1 MKNLKKLVSVIVTVA
16 MLISSLAALSVGAAT
31 GQYGD
36 VQESNS
42 YYKAIKVLSGLGV
55 VQGDDEG
62 NFNPTSNIKRSEMVA
77 MVCRAMGEE
86 AVAESSGGST
96 FDDVAA
102 DHWAAG
108 YIAWGVAGNIINGV
122 GDNKF
127 DPDANVKFQD
137 AVVMIL
143 RALGYER
150 IAQRSE
156 NGGYPTGYLKVASQR
171 GVLASTNFDGATA
184 ATREV
189 VAQVIYNALTT
200 PLVDVSYY
208 APNPKDDEYVVYDGK
223 NGTDLR
229 TLLTYTNEIYKVK
242 ANVENTA
249 KTDENLRKDIDN
261 PKAELDIIGTYDYYW
276 DEILDNQF
284 SSKNSIIKPY
294 VGETEVG
301 DYLGYTVEAYIVEND
316 NEEWELLAVVVDSKS
331 TDSETVSANFE
342 AYDEKNGVFEY
353 YVDLKDSRPTKIDTK
368 TGDDL
373 SVYYNGS
380 KIELDEIEQEFTS
393 LEKLLVDVAN
403 SITFMGPKNDDYN
416 KIFVT
421 DYDYKQVDTVKADE
435 LYVKFTS
442 GGLSLDPD
450 ERGND
455 TFIYNLYDADGNAI
469 TLADVQEDDIFNI
482 VAPLVDG
489 ERNPLDDKVPYMD
502 IYVTNKTVTGSVTE
516 EVEEGYRYKI
526 AGEEYIIDKNADIK
540 VGDEGIFYITIDGL
554 VYDSDAASVVNKNYS
569 FIVAYGADEKFS
581 VNTHELKMFTA
592 DNTFETYKVAS
603 TLRVYAEEEY
613 TTDKG
618 GTAYR
623 YSYAT
628 YRRNDKTQDAF
639 FETFADLVADEET
652 PELAKAK
659 LANRIVTYKTNDS
672 GELTELR
679 FAGTHVSD
687 FSVSDKAAKYN
698 EDTQV
703 FGSYDLNEDSKLF
716 VAPVSKVAKDKE
728 AYNVDE
734 DDLEIASF
742 SSLDEDKLGGYEAFL
757 YNFDKDDYLGAALVG
772 EEIDG
777 SLKKSHLAVVKTR
790 STGLDADGS
799 DIDKYTFVQS
809 GEDNITMGVDY
820 DKMSEIEKMDTGD
833 VFRYSKN
840 GDGEINKTHLIYDAS
855 ARTFDAGE
863 YTYAKLDINDI
874 ALVYGKVTEIK
885 NSRITIEGNDD
896 LSIKPNETEGNTY
909 ALVDENRFS
918 STNKSAAVK
927 SLSSSSGI
935 KESYGSK
942 EYYVVA
948 IVGETGRFED
958 MVQIQHKDAN

>member
-42 YYKAIKVLSGLGV
+42 YYKAIKVLSGLGIV
-55 VQGDDEG
+55 EGDDEG

-77 MVCRAMGEE
+77 MVCRAMGQED
-86 AVAESSGGST
+86 VAKASGGSS

-108 YIAWGVAGNIINGV
+108 YIAWGVAGDIIYGV

-137 AVVMIL
+137 AVVMVL

-242 ANVENTA
+242 ATVENTA
-249 KTDENLRKDIDN
+249 KTEENLRKDVDN
-261 PKAELDIIGTYDYYW
+261 PKVELDIIGTYDYYW

-284 SSKNSIIKPY
+284 SSKKSTIKPY

-342 AYDEKNGVFEY
+342 AYDENSGTFEY
-353 YVDLKDSRPTKIDTK
+353 YEDLNDSKTVKIDTK

-380 KIELDEIEQEFTS
+380 RINESEIDGFGG
-393 LEKLLVDVAN
+393 LENLLVNVAN
-403 SITFMGPKNDDYN
+403 SITFMGPKNDDYD

-421 DYDYKQVDTVKADE
+421 DYAYAQVDSVRVDE
-435 LYVKFTS
+435 QFVKFTS

-450 ERGND
+450 DRGND

-469 TLADVQEDDIFNI
+469 TLEDVQEDDIFNI
-482 VAPLVDG
+482 VAPLVGGKKD
-489 ERNPLDDKVPYMD
+489 PLDDNVPYMD
-502 IYVTNKTVTGSVTE
+502 IYVTNETVTGTVDE
-516 EVEEGYRYKI
+516 EVEKDYKYVI
-526 AGEEYIIDKNADIK
+526 AGEEYIIDQNAALK

-554 VYDSDAASVVNKNYS
+554 VFDSDAASVVNKNYS
-569 FIVAYGADEKFS
+569 FIVAYGADETFG
-581 VNTHELKMFTA
+581 VNTHQLKLFTS
-592 DNTFETYKVAS
+592 DNSLETYTVAANLKVYEGDDYKNYKRS
-603 TLRVYAEEEY
+603 
-613 TTDKG
+613 
-618 GTAYR
+618 
-623 YSYAT
+623 
-628 YRRNDKTQDAF
+628 DKTQDTY
-639 FETFADLVADEET
+639 FETIEKLVADETTE
-652 PELAKAK
+652 EAAQKK
-659 LANRIVTYKTNDS
+659 LKDRMVTYKTNS
-672 GELTELR
+672 SNEITELR
-679 FAGTHVSD
+679 FAKQGANFTVASSD
-687 FSVSDKAAKYN
+687 SYKYN

-703 FGSYDLNEDSKLF
+703 FGSWDLNDDSKLF
-716 VAPVSKVAKDKE
+716 VAPVTKIGTD

-742 SSLDEDKLGGYEAFL
+742 SSLDEDKTGGYSAFL
-757 YNFDKDDYLGAALVG
+757 YSFDRDDYLGAALVS

-777 SLKKSHLAVVKTR
+777 TLKKSHLAVVKTR
-790 STGLDADGS
+790 STGLDADDS

-809 GEDNITMGVDY
+809 GETVTMGVDY
-820 DKMSEIEKMDTGD
+820 DEMSAVKAMDTGD
-833 VFRYSKN
+833 VFRYTKN
-840 GDGEINKTHLIYDAS
+840 GDGEIKKTNFIYDAS
-855 ARTFDAGE
+855 TRSFDAGDF
-863 YTYAKLDINDI
+863 TYAKYDENDI
-874 ALVYGKVTEIK
+874 AIVYGEVTDIRSNK
-885 NSRITIEGNDD
+885 MTVDAVDVDVEGG
-896 LSIKPNETEGNTY
+896 LKLTLNETDGNTY
-909 ALVDENRFS
+909 ALVDESRLT

-927 SLSSSSGI
+927 ALGSSANI
-935 KESYGSK
+935 KSSYGSN
-942 EYYVVA
+942 EYFVVA
-948 IVGETGRFED
+948 LIGETTRYED
-958 MVQIQHKDAN
+958 CVQILHK

>member
-77 MVCRAMGEE
+77 MVCRAMGQED
-86 AVAESSGGST
+86 VAKASGGSS

-108 YIAWGVAGNIINGV
+108 YIAWGVAGDIINGV

-137 AVVMIL
+137 AVVMVL

-242 ANVENTA
+242 ATVENTA
-249 KTDENLRKDIDN
+249 KTEENLRKDVDN
-261 PKAELDIIGTYDYYW
+261 PKVELDIIGTYDYYW

-284 SSKNSIIKPY
+284 SSKNSTIKPY

-342 AYDEKNGVFEY
+342 AYDEKSGTFEY
-353 YVDLKDSRPTKIDTK
+353 YVDIHDSKPVKIDTK

-380 KIELDEIEQEFTS
+380 RIKESDIDSFGG
-393 LEKLLVDVAN
+393 LENLLVNVAN
-403 SITFMGPKNDDYN
+403 SITFMGPKNDDYD

-421 DYDYKQVDTVKADE
+421 DYAYAQVDSVRVDE
-435 LYVKFTS
+435 QFVKFTS

-450 ERGND
+450 DRGND

-469 TLADVQEDDIFNI
+469 TLEDVQEDDIFNI
-482 VAPLVDG
+482 VAPLVGGKKD
-489 ERNPLDDKVPYMD
+489 PLDDNVPYMD
-502 IYVTNKTVTGSVTE
+502 IYVTNETVTGTVDE
-516 EVEEGYRYKI
+516 EVEKDYKYVI
-526 AGEEYIIDKNADIK
+526 AGEEYIIDQNATLK

-554 VYDSDAASVVNKNYS
+554 VFDSDAASVVNKNYS
-569 FIVAYGADEKFS
+569 FIVTYGNDVVFS
-581 VNTHELKMFTA
+581 VKTHMLKLFTA
-592 DNTFETYKVAS
+592 DGALETYTVAPTLKVYDGDES
-603 TLRVYAEEEY
+603 
-613 TTDKG
+613 K
-618 GTAYR
+618 
-623 YSYAT
+623 T
-628 YRRNDKTQDAF
+628 YKKNDKTQDTF
-639 FETFADLVADEET
+639 FATVEDLVDDETTE
-652 PELAKAK
+652 EAAKAK
-659 LANRIVTYKTNDS
+659 LKDRMVTYKTNS
-672 GELTELR
+672 SNEITELR
-679 FAGTHVSD
+679 FAKKGANFTVTS
-687 FSVSDKAAKYN
+687 SNSYKYN
-698 EDTQV
+698 DDTQV
-703 FGSYDLNEDSKLF
+703 FGGLDLNDDSKLF
-716 VAPVSKVAKDKE
+716 VAPVTE
-728 AYNVDE
+728 IGTNAYNVDE
-734 DDLEIASF
+734 EDLEIASF
-742 SSLDEDKLGGYEAFL
+742 SSLDEDKSEGYSAFL
-757 YNFDKDDYLGAALVG
+757 YSFDRDEYLGAALVS

-777 SLKKSHLAVVKTR
+777 TLKKSHLAVVKTR

-809 GEDNITMGVDY
+809 GETITMGVDY
-820 DKMSEIEKMDTGD
+820 DEMSVVKAMDTGD
-833 VFRYSKN
+833 IFRYTKN
-840 GDGEINKTHLIYDAS
+840 GDGEIKKTHFIYDAS
-855 ARTFDAGE
+855 TRKFDAGE
-863 YTYAKLDINDI
+863 YPYEPITDDKGKVVNGGFDANDI
-874 ALVYGKVTEIK
+874 AIVYGEVTDIRSNK
-885 NSRITIEGNDD
+885 MTVDAVDVDVEGG
-896 LSIKPNETEGNTY
+896 LKLTLNETDGNTY
-909 ALVDENRFS
+909 ALVDESRLT

-927 SLSSSSGI
+927 ALGSSANI
-935 KESYGSK
+935 KSSYGSN
-942 EYYVVA
+942 EYFVVA
-948 IVGETGRFED
+948 LIGETSRYED
-958 MVQIQHKDAN
+958 CVQILHK

>member
-42 YYKAIKVLSGLGV
+42 YYKAIKVLSGLGIV
-55 VQGDDEG
+55 EGDDEG

-77 MVCRAMGEE
+77 MVCRAMGQED
-86 AVAESSGGST
+86 VAKASGGSS

-108 YIAWGVAGNIINGV
+108 YIAWGVAGDIIYGV

-137 AVVMIL
+137 AVVMVL

-242 ANVENTA
+242 AVVENTA
-249 KTDENLRKDIDN
+249 KTDENLRKDVDN

-284 SSKNSIIKPY
+284 SSKNSTIKPY
-294 VGETEVG
+294 AGETEVG
-301 DYLGYTVEAYIVEND
+301 DYLGYTVEAYIAEND

-342 AYDEKNGVFEY
+342 AYDEQEGTFEY
-353 YVDLKDSRPTKIDTK
+353 YEDLNDSKTVKIDTK

-380 KIELDEIEQEFTS
+380 KISMKEIEKEFGS
-393 LEKLLVDVAN
+393 LEKLLVDEAN
-403 SITFMGPKNDDYN
+403 SITFMGPKNDDYD

-421 DYDYKQVDTVKADE
+421 DYSYAQVDTVRVDE
-435 LYVKFTS
+435 SFVKFTS

-450 ERGND
+450 DRGND
-455 TFIYNLYDADGNAI
+455 TFVYNLYDADGNTI
-469 TLADVQEDDIFNI
+469 TLEDVQEDDIFNI
-482 VAPLVDG
+482 VAPLVGG
-489 ERNPLDDKVPYMD
+489 ERKPLDDNVPYMD
-502 IYVTNKTVTGSVTE
+502 IYVTNETVTGTVDE
-516 EVEEGYRYKI
+516 EVEKDYKYMI
-526 AGEEYIIDKNADIK
+526 AGEEYIIDRNATLK

-554 VYDSDAASVVNKNYS
+554 VFDSDAASVVNKNYS
-569 FIVAYGADEKFS
+569 FIVTYGNDIVFS
-581 VNTHELKMFTA
+581 VKTHMLKLFTA
-592 DNTFETYKVAS
+592 DGALETYTVAPTLKV
-603 TLRVYAEEEY
+603 YDGDEF
-613 TTDKG
+613 K
-618 GTAYR
+618 
-623 YSYAT
+623 T
-628 YRRNDKTQDAF
+628 YKRNEKTQDAF
-639 FETFADLVADEET
+639 FETIEDLVADETTKE
-652 PELAKAK
+652 AAIAK
-659 LANRIVTYKTNDS
+659 LGERIVTFRTNDS
-672 GELTELR
+672 NEITELR
-679 FAGTHVSD
+679 FAKQGANFNVASSD
-687 FSVSDKAAKYN
+687 SYKYN

-703 FGSYDLNEDSKLF
+703 FGSWDLNDDSKLF
-716 VAPVSKVAKDKE
+716 VAPVSDIATN

-742 SSLDEDKLGGYEAFL
+742 SSLDEDKNGGYSAFL
-757 YNFDKDDYLGAALVG
+757 YTFDRDEYLGAALVS

-777 SLKKSHLAVVKTR
+777 TLKKSHLAVVKTR

-809 GEDNITMGVDY
+809 GETITMGVDY
-820 DKMSEIEKMDTGD
+820 DEMDAVKTMDTGD
-833 VFRYSKN
+833 VFRYTKN
-840 GDGEINKTHLIYDAS
+840 GDGEIKKTNFIYDAS
-855 ARTFDAGE
+855 TRSFDAGDF
-863 YTYAKLDINDI
+863 TYAKYDENDI
-874 ALVYGKVTEIK
+874 AIVYGEVTDIRSNK
-885 NSRITIEGNDD
+885 MTVDAVDVDVEGG
-896 LSIKPNETEGNTY
+896 LKLTLNETDGNTY
-909 ALVDENRFS
+909 ALVDESRLT

-927 SLSSSSGI
+927 ALGSSANI
-935 KESYGSK
+935 KSSYGSN
-942 EYYVVA
+942 EYFVVA
-948 IVGETGRFED
+948 LIGETTRYED
-958 MVQIQHKDAN
+958 CVQILHK

>member
-42 YYKAIKVLSGLGV
+42 YYKAIKVLSGLGIV
-55 VQGDDEG
+55 EGDDEG

-77 MVCRAMGEE
+77 MVCRAMGQED
-86 AVAESSGGST
+86 VAKASGGSS

-108 YIAWGVAGNIINGV
+108 YIAWGVAGDIIYGV

-137 AVVMIL
+137 AVVMVL

-242 ANVENTA
+242 ATVENTA
-249 KTDENLRKDIDN
+249 KTEENLRKDVDN
-261 PKAELDIIGTYDYYW
+261 PKVELDIIGTYDYYW

-284 SSKNSIIKPY
+284 SSKNSTIKPY

-342 AYDEKNGVFEY
+342 AYDENSGTFEY
-353 YVDLKDSRPTKIDTK
+353 YEDLNDSKTVKIDTK

-380 KIELDEIEQEFTS
+380 RINESEIDGFGG
-393 LEKLLVDVAN
+393 LENLLVNVAN
-403 SITFMGPKNDDYN
+403 SITFMGPKNDDYD

-421 DYDYKQVDTVKADE
+421 DYAYAQVDSVRVDE
-435 LYVKFTS
+435 QFVKFTS

-450 ERGND
+450 DRGND

-469 TLADVQEDDIFNI
+469 TLEDVQEDDIFNI
-482 VAPLVDG
+482 VAPLVGGKKD
-489 ERNPLDDKVPYMD
+489 PLDDNVPYMD
-502 IYVTNKTVTGSVTE
+502 IYVTNETVTGTVDE
-516 EVEEGYRYKI
+516 EVEKDYKYVI
-526 AGEEYIIDKNADIK
+526 AGEEYIIDQNAALK

-554 VYDSDAASVVNKNYS
+554 VFDSDAASVVNKNYS
-569 FIVAYGADEKFS
+569 FIVAYGADETFG
-581 VNTHELKMFTA
+581 VNTHQLKLFTS
-592 DNTFETYKVAS
+592 DNSLETYTVAANLKVYEGDDYKNYKRS
-603 TLRVYAEEEY
+603 
-613 TTDKG
+613 
-618 GTAYR
+618 
-623 YSYAT
+623 
-628 YRRNDKTQDAF
+628 DKTQDTY
-639 FETFADLVADEET
+639 FETIEKLVADETTE
-652 PELAKAK
+652 EAAQKK
-659 LANRIVTYKTNDS
+659 LKDRMVTYKTNS
-672 GELTELR
+672 SNEITELR
-679 FAGTHVSD
+679 FAKQGANFTVASSD
-687 FSVSDKAAKYN
+687 SYKYN

-703 FGSYDLNEDSKLF
+703 FGSWDLNDDSKLF
-716 VAPVSKVAKDKE
+716 VAPVTKIGTD

-742 SSLDEDKLGGYEAFL
+742 SSLDEDKTGGYSAFL
-757 YNFDKDDYLGAALVG
+757 YSFDRDDYLGAALVS

-777 SLKKSHLAVVKTR
+777 TLKKSHLAVVKTR

-809 GEDNITMGVDY
+809 GETVTMGVDY
-820 DKMSEIEKMDTGD
+820 DEMSAVKAMDTGD
-833 VFRYSKN
+833 VFRYTKN
-840 GDGEINKTHLIYDAS
+840 GDGEIKKTNFIYDAS
-855 ARTFDAGE
+855 TRSFDAGDF
-863 YTYAKLDINDI
+863 TYAKYDENDI
-874 ALVYGKVTEIK
+874 AIVYGEVTDIRSNKMSVDVNGTEA
-885 NSRITIEGNDD
+885 IEDD
-896 LSIKPNETEGNTY
+896 LKLTLNETDGNTY
-909 ALVDENRFS
+909 ALVDESRLT

-927 SLSSSSGI
+927 VLNSSASI
-935 KESYGSK
+935 KSSYGSN
-942 EYYVVA
+942 EYFVVA
-948 IVGETGRFED
+948 LIGETSRYED
-958 MVQIQHKDAN
+958 CVQILHK

>member
-42 YYKAIKVLSGLGV
+42 YYKAIKVLSGLGIV
-55 VQGDDEG
+55 EGDDEG

-77 MVCRAMGEE
+77 MVCRAMGQED
-86 AVAESSGGST
+86 VAKASGGSS

-108 YIAWGVAGNIINGV
+108 YIAWGVAGDIIYGV

-137 AVVMIL
+137 AVVMVL

-242 ANVENTA
+242 ATVENTA
-249 KTDENLRKDIDN
+249 KTEENLRKDIDN
-261 PKAELDIIGTYDYYW
+261 PKVELDIIGTYDYYW

-284 SSKNSIIKPY
+284 SSKNSTIKPY

-342 AYDEKNGVFEY
+342 AYDEKSGTFEY
-353 YVDLKDSRPTKIDTK
+353 YEDLNDSKTVKIDTK

-380 KIELDEIEQEFTS
+380 RINESEIDGFGG
-393 LEKLLVDVAN
+393 LENLLVNVAN
-403 SITFMGPKNDDYN
+403 SITFMGPKNDDYD

-421 DYDYKQVDTVKADE
+421 DYAYAQVDSVRVDE
-435 LYVKFTS
+435 QFVKFTS

-450 ERGND
+450 DRGND

-469 TLADVQEDDIFNI
+469 TLEDVQEDDIFNI
-482 VAPLVDG
+482 VAPLVGGKKD
-489 ERNPLDDKVPYMD
+489 PLDDNVPYMD
-502 IYVTNKTVTGSVTE
+502 IYVTNETVTGTVDE
-516 EVEEGYRYKI
+516 EVEKDYKYVI
-526 AGEEYIIDKNADIK
+526 AGEEYIIDQNATLK

-554 VYDSDAASVVNKNYS
+554 VFDSDAASVVNKNYS
-569 FIVAYGADEKFS
+569 FIVTYGNDIVFS
-581 VNTHELKMFTA
+581 VKTHMLKLFTA
-592 DNTFETYKVAS
+592 DGALETYTVAPTLKVYDGDES
-603 TLRVYAEEEY
+603 
-613 TTDKG
+613 K
-618 GTAYR
+618 
-623 YSYAT
+623 T
-628 YRRNDKTQDAF
+628 YKRNDKTQDAF
-639 FETFADLVADEET
+639 FETIEDLVADEET
-652 PELAKAK
+652 EKAAKDK
-659 LANRIVTYKTNDS
+659 LGDRIVTFRTNDS
-672 GELTELR
+672 NEISELR
-679 FAGTHVSD
+679 FAKKGANFNVTSSD
-687 FSVSDKAAKYN
+687 SYKYN
-698 EDTQV
+698 DDTQV
-703 FGSYDLNEDSKLF
+703 FGGLDLNDDSKLF
-716 VAPVSKVAKDKE
+716 VAPVSKIATD

-742 SSLDEDKLGGYEAFL
+742 SSLDEDKNGGYSAFL
-757 YNFDKDDYLGAALVG
+757 YGFDRDEYLGAALVS

-777 SLKKSHLAVVKTR
+777 TLKKSHLAVVKTR

-809 GEDNITMGVDY
+809 GETVTMGVDY
-820 DKMSEIEKMDTGD
+820 DEMDAVETMDTGD
-833 VFRYSKN
+833 VFRYTKN
-840 GDGEINKTHLIYDAS
+840 GDGEIKKTNFIYDAS
-855 ARTFDAGE
+855 TRSFDAGDF
-863 YTYAKLDINDI
+863 TYAKYDENDVAI
-874 ALVYGKVTEIK
+874 VYGEVTDIRSNK
-885 NSRITIEGNDD
+885 MTVDAVDVDVEGG
-896 LSIKPNETEGNTY
+896 LKLTLNETDGNTY
-909 ALVDENRFS
+909 ALVDESRLT

-927 SLSSSSGI
+927 VLNSSASI
-935 KESYGSK
+935 KSSYGSN
-942 EYYVVA
+942 EYFVVA
-948 IVGETGRFED
+948 LIGETSRYED
-958 MVQIQHKDAN
+958 CVQILHK